1 MLQLLAA
8 DAAENGAAV
17 IAQVRKEKPHVWLQC
32 MCALLPRQVSIEKLS
47 PLGEL
52 TDEELRLCDE
62 LLTATHARTVR
73 ELERHNGAASFP
85 PASPDSTDSK

>member
-8 DAAENGAAV
+8 DAAENGADV

-47 PLGEL
+47 PFSDL
-52 TDEELRLCDE
+52 TDAELDQFERF
-62 LLTATHARTVR
+62 LTASRAQQVT
-73 ELERHNGAASFP
+73 EINGAAIE
-85 PASPDSTDSK
+85 PDKP